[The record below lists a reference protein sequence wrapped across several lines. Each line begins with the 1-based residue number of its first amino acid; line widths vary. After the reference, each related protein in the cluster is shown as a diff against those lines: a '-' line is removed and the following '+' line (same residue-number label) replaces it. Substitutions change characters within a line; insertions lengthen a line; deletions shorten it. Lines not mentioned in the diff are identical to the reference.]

1 MTNEREAL
9 VKRLLKCNR
18 GNMGHTN
25 IALFQEFS
33 RAENWEESELQ
44 KAFLFAEEIEKE
56 NDHSLKGHCRVF
68 LQMYSD

>member
-1 MTNEREAL
+1 MSDREAL

-18 GNMGHTN
+18 GNMGYTN

-33 RAENWEESELQ
+33 RAENGKESELQ
-44 KAFLFAEEIEKE
+44 KAFLFAQEIEKE
-56 NDHSLKGHCRVF
+56 DGHPLKGHCKVF